1 MTRLPGSGVVPRAF
15 ALAVLVIV
23 TGFVGFWIAGDRSGL
38 VLAIVTEAL
47 VVGLAIRSLFVGVM
61 LDGDAVLVR
70 GWFRDYRYGPGEL
83 QKVDAVPYWK
93 FLDAKDPIL
102 ALLKFTPTSGW
113 VREIGATVAW
123 KDGAAAQ
130 ARTITEHL
138 GVTE

>member
-1 MTRLPGSGVVPRAF
+1 VTRLPGSGTVPRAF

-23 TGFVGFWIAGDRSGL
+23 TVFLMVWVAGDRSGL
-38 VLAIVTEAL
+38 TLALVTEAL
-47 VVGLAIRSLFVGVM
+47 VLALAIRSLFVGVY
-61 LDGDAVLVR
+61 LDGEAVLVR
-70 GWFRDYRYGPGEL
+70 GWFRNYRYRPGEL
-83 QKVDAVPYWK
+83 QKVVPVPYWK

-130 ARTITEHL
+130 ARRIGDHL
-138 GVTE
+138 GVSE